1 MKKNISINISGII
14 FHIEE
19 DGYEKLSSY
28 LDSINSYFSGYED
41 SKEIVED
48 IESRIAEI
56 FLTKLNDVKQVI
68 NIDDVEK
75 LISTMGT
82 TQDFQATI
90 DIEEDF
96 EKDSSASSD
105 GQQSQRSADG
115 TDNQENK
122 RLYKDKSRRLLGG
135 VAAGFARY
143 FKVDPIWIR
152 ILLLVV
158 LIFPFFSFTL
168 GSLSFLTFIT
178 YIILWIILPGKEFDD
193 DQKFKKLYRNPDGKV
208 LGGVSSGLANYFGID
223 KLTVRLL
230 FVIGIFAGFAG
241 PIIYIILWII
251 TPEAS
256 SITEKLEMQ
265 GEPVTLSTIESNI
278 KKELNEEDV
287 NGEESTFAKILLFPF
302 RLIAIIIKGISRF
315 LTPLLKFLVEA
326 IRIVCGIFLF
336 VIGFFFIISMV
347 IFLISYYG
355 GLADAQLLHF
365 DEFHGSANYLRG
377 IINDSTIVFGMITV
391 LVPAF
396 FLTIAGISVIT
407 KKWSLKSYLAWPLLG
422 LWLIGVIGFAI
433 ALPTNINKFD
443 KEDSFKETTNFTLTG
458 KTPVLKLNELYD
470 EFNGVSLR
478 LRGHDSDDFKLE
490 VEYESKGETRK
501 EAIENAKMITYNVVL
516 DDSVFLFDSNFKKV
530 DQGYTFRFQNAS
542 AAFYI
547 PYNRPFRMERELSD
561 ILVNTLRLSGYN
573 SYQMEGNDWIFN
585 DQGQLAC
592 LTCGNNPTTSSGRL
606 KTDEESNGSKR
617 FALSN
622 YDGQAINYDLK
633 DFTSIEANGL
643 FEIEVQQG
651 NNYSVT
657 VQGPE
662 RSIEKS
668 DIYTSRN
675 SLILDYNKG
684 KTWFSRYKKS
694 DKIGVVV
701 TVPQLDKIDLSGA
714 SKVYLRS
721 FKANNMTIDLS
732 GASYLEGDLDVADAV
747 IDLSGASSITL
758 RGKALDLKADLGG
771 ASSLKA
777 DKLIAETVDIDAGGA
792 SKASV
797 YGNVDMDLEASGASR
812 IYYSGP
818 GNVSKQVGGGSRIS
832 KQ

>member
-19 DGYEKLSSY
+19 DGYERLSSY

-41 SKEIVED
+41 SKEIIED

-56 FLTKLNDVKQVI
+56 FLMKLNDDKQII
-68 NIDDVEK
+68 NLEDVEN

-90 DIEEDF
+90 DIEDDF
-96 EKDSSASSD
+96 EKDTSTASD
-105 GQQSQRSADG
+105 EKQSADSAED
-115 TDNQENK
+115 TETQESR

-135 VAAGFARY
+135 VAAGIARY
-143 FKVDPIWIR
+143 FKVDPIWVR

-178 YIILWIILPGKEFDD
+178 YVILWVVLPGKEFED

-223 KLTVRLL
+223 KIAVRIL
-230 FVIGIFAGFAG
+230 FVVGIFAGFAG

-287 NGEESTFAKILLFPF
+287 NGEESTIAKVLLFPF

-315 LTPLLKFLVEA
+315 FAPFLKFLVDV
-326 IRIVCGIFLF
+326 IRILCGIFLF
-336 VIGFFFIISMV
+336 AVGFCFIIGMI

-355 GLADAQLLHF
+355 GLADGQLLHF

-377 IINDSTIVFGMITV
+377 IINDSTIVFGMMTI
-391 LVPAF
+391 LIPAF
-396 FLTIAGISVIT
+396 FLAIAGISVIT
-407 KKWSLKSYLAWPLLG
+407 KKWSLKSYFAWPLLG
-422 LWLIGVIGFAI
+422 LWLIGVVGFAI
-433 ALPTNINKFD
+433 ALPNNINTFD
-443 KEDSFKETTNFTLTG
+443 KEDSFKETSTFTVAG

-470 EFNGVSLR
+470 DFNGVSLR
-478 LRGHDSDDFKLE
+478 LRGHDSDDFKLI
-490 VEYESKGETRK
+490 VEYESRGQTRK
-501 EAIENAKMITYNVVL
+501 EAIENAKMITYNVAL

-530 DQGYTFRFQNAS
+530 EPGYTFRFQNAY

-547 PYNRPFRMERELSD
+547 PYNRPFRMEKDLSD
-561 ILVNTLRLSGYN
+561 ILVNTMRLSGYS

-592 LTCGNNPTTSSGRL
+592 LTCDNNPPTPSARL
-606 KTDEESNGSKR
+606 KSDAESKGSRR
-617 FALSN
+617 FALDN
-622 YDGQAINYDLK
+622 YSGQSVDYDLK
-633 DFTSIEANGL
+633 GFTSIEANGL
-643 FEIEVQQG
+643 FEIEIQQG
-651 NNYSVT
+651 NSYSVT
-657 VQGPE
+657 IQGPD
-662 RSIEKS
+662 RSIRKS
-668 DIYTSRN
+668 DIYTSGS
-675 SLILDYNKG
+675 SLVLDYNKG

-694 DKIGVVV
+694 DKIGVVI
-701 TVPQLDKIDLSGA
+701 TTPQLDGIDLSGA

-721 FKANNMTIDLS
+721 FKGNNITIDLS
-732 GASYLEGDLDVADAV
+732 GASYLEGELDVTDV
-747 IDLSGASSITL
+747 VVDLSGASSVTL

-771 ASSLKA
+771 ASSLTA
-777 DKLIAETVDIDAGGA
+777 DKLITDTVDIDAGGA

-818 GNVSKQVGGGSRIS
+818 GNVSKYRGGGSRIR

>member
-41 SKEIVED
+41 SKEIIED

-56 FLTKLNDVKQVI
+56 FLMKLNDVKQVI
-68 NIDDVEK
+68 NIEDVES

-90 DIEEDF
+90 DIEDDF
-96 EKDSSASSD
+96 EKDTSAAS
-105 GQQSQRSADG
+105 GEKQS
-115 TDNQENK
+115 TDSTEGAENRESR

-135 VAAGFARY
+135 VASGIARY

-168 GSLSFLTFIT
+168 GSLSFLAFIT
-178 YIILWIILPGKEFDD
+178 YIILWIVLPGKEFED

-223 KLTVRLL
+223 KIAVRIL

-287 NGEESTFAKILLFPF
+287 NGEESTFAKVLLFPF

-315 LTPLLKFLVEA
+315 FAPFLRFLVDT
-326 IRIVCGIFLF
+326 IRILCGIFLF
-336 VIGFFFIISMV
+336 AVGFFLIVGMI
-347 IFLISYYG
+347 IFLVSYYG

-377 IINDSTIVFGMITV
+377 IINDSTIVFGMMTI
-391 LVPAF
+391 LIPSF
-396 FLTIAGISVIT
+396 FLAIAGISVIT

-422 LWLIGVIGFAI
+422 LWLIGVVGFAI
-433 ALPTNINKFD
+433 ALPNNINTFD
-443 KEDSFKETTNFTLTG
+443 KEDSFKETSTFTVAG

-470 EFNGVSLR
+470 DFNGVSLR
-478 LRGHDSDDFKLE
+478 LRGHDSDDFKLV
-490 VEYESKGETRK
+490 VEYESRGQTRK
-501 EAIENAKMITYNVVL
+501 EAIENAKMITYNVAL
-516 DDSVFLFDSNFKKV
+516 NDSVFLFDSNFKKV
-530 DQGYTFRFQNAS
+530 EPGYTFRFQNAY

-547 PYNRPFRMERELSD
+547 PYNRPFRMERDLSD
-561 ILVNTLRLSGYN
+561 ILVNTLRLSGYS

-592 LTCGNNPTTSSGRL
+592 LTCVNNPPTSSRRL
-606 KTDEESNGSKR
+606 KSDSESKGSKR
-617 FALSN
+617 FALGN
-622 YDGQAINYDLK
+622 YSGQSVDYDLK
-633 DFTSIEANGL
+633 NFTSIEANGL
-643 FEIEVQQG
+643 FEIEIQQG
-651 NNYSVT
+651 NSYSVT
-657 VQGPE
+657 IKGPD
-662 RSIEKS
+662 RSIRKS
-668 DIYTSRN
+668 DIYTSGS

-694 DKIGVVV
+694 DKIGAVI
-701 TVPQLDKIDLSGA
+701 TVPQLDGIDLSGA

-732 GASYLEGDLDVADAV
+732 GASYLEGELDVTDV
-747 IDLSGASSITL
+747 VVDLSGASSVTL

-771 ASSLKA
+771 ASSLTA
-777 DKLIAETVDIDAGGA
+777 DKLITDTVDIDTEGA
-792 SKASV
+792 SKARV

-818 GNVSKQVGGGSRIS
+818 GNVSKYRGGGSRIR